1 MVLSTMFFKENRRH
15 GLESSEISL
24 KKYNGSWKKN
34 EFLRENGQVAFNS
47 GRKNISDKVDTI
59 SYGVELFPQMEG
71 SRISNSGV
79 VGNDA
84 GR

>member
-1 MVLSTMFFKENRRH
+1 MDKL
-15 GLESSEISL
+15 
-24 KKYNGSWKKN
+24 
-34 EFLRENGQVAFNS
+34 AFNS
-47 GRKNISDKVDTI
+47 GGKNISDKVNTI